1 MRRILIASL
10 FVSTVLL
17 QAQTATKGQGV
28 TLEASNS
35 ALNALATPA
44 AANPAS
50 DAVAAIPA
58 RRVSTGVIQPQ
69 LLSSPVANVTR
80 ADFNSMDPS
89 TQQMTVHVQLD
100 AKGVPQSV
108 QVVKPV
114 NSAVDQRILEAVSRY
129 HFSPGMV
136 DDVPVASDLY
146 LKISFNVQ

>member
-17 QAQTATKGQGV
+17 HAQTATKGQSV

-35 ALNALATPA
+35 APAALATPA
-44 AANPAS
+44 SAGDV
-50 DAVAAIPA
+50 DATVPMH
-58 RRVSTGVIQPQ
+58 RVSTGAIQPR
-69 LLSSPVANVTR
+69 LLSNPVANLTK

-89 TQQMTVHVQLD
+89 TQQMLVHVQLD

-114 NSAVDQRILEAVSRY
+114 NPAVDQRVLEAVSRY

-136 DDVPVASDLY
+136 DEVPVASDIY
-146 LKISFNVQ
+146 LKINFNVQ